1 MNLTPKVTVIYAFS
15 NDGQATEPFFIFPN
29 SLRDNTINDEQDS
42 YNDLGHL
49 TPQIFLSWIE
59 KYLQPKGK
67 SFSIPRNQQKEF
79 SYLDHCSI
87 ILTFCSR
94 LPILSSIVLS
104 SLEQY
109 KIYPFGYPSTRTLP
123 FRYLFERRVR
133 NNRSTNLMSELWKKK
148 LLDEQRTHVLK
159 GSNCTVKNI
168 KYYFQQIWPM
178 IINEKRDDDDENKT
192 FKDKCQQAF
201 QQANIQLIVDR
212 KEDLI
217 GKKFQITSPKKKM
230 IELNVNTD
238 EIVDQLNH
246 LLTVIGQVREQ
257 INSTQILK
265 IKNNDCKHSHLC
277 FFCEIHIYFRRKIV
291 SVSYKSRISAPF
303 LYIPWSK
310 INGCIG
316 MAAGKGREM
325 LTSRLP

>member
-1 MNLTPKVTVIYAFS
+1 
-15 NDGQATEPFFIFPN
+15 
-29 SLRDNTINDEQDS
+29 
-42 YNDLGHL
+42 
-49 TPQIFLSWIE
+49 
-59 KYLQPKGK
+59 
-67 SFSIPRNQQKEF
+67 
-79 SYLDHCSI
+79 
-87 ILTFCSR
+87 
-94 LPILSSIVLS
+94 
-104 SLEQY
+104 
-109 KIYPFGYPSTRTLP
+109 
-123 FRYLFERRVR
+123 
-133 NNRSTNLMSELWKKK
+133 MSELWKKK

-217 GKKFQITSPKKKM
+217 GKKFQIKSPKKKM
-230 IELNVNTD
+230 IQSNIYTD

-291 SVSYKSRISAPF
+291 SVSYKSKISTPVPLHTLATVVKDQCV
-303 LYIPWSK
+303 PWY
-310 INGCIG
+310 GC
-316 MAAGKGREM
+316 R
-325 LTSRLP
+325 